1 VSSAEEAHP
10 VAGGGVGARLSAL
23 RRRIADAAARCGRDP
38 AEIVLVGASKRQPIE
53 LLRAAY
59 DAGLR
64 DFGENHVQEAERKAP
79 LLPADVTWHLLGP
92 LQSNKIRRATQLF
105 DQLHALDRIETAVK
119 IDRQLAATKRGLA
132 AFLEVNLG
140 GESSKHGFAPDR
152 LLEAIRDL
160 APLVHLRIAGYM
172 TIPPPS
178 TDAAVT
184 RGYFR
189 SLREL
194 RDRLRDHHG
203 GAIGEAL
210 SMGMSDDFELA
221 IEEGATH
228 VRIGTALF
236 GSRG

>member
-1 VSSAEEAHP
+1 MAE
-10 VAGGGVGARLSAL
+10 RLSQL
-23 RRRIADAAARCGRDP
+23 RQRIADAAGRSGRSP
-38 AEIVLVGASKRQPIE
+38 GEIVLVGASKRQPIE

-79 LLPADVTWHLLGP
+79 QLAADVRWHLLGP

-105 DQLHALDRIETAVK
+105 VELHAVDRIETAIK
-119 IDRQLAATKRGLA
+119 IDRQLETARRSLA
-132 AFLEVNLG
+132 AFLEVNVG
-140 GESSKHGFAPDR
+140 GESSKHGFAPEQ
-152 LLEAIRDL
+152 LLESAGEL
-160 APLVHLRIAGYM
+160 AALGRLRIAGLM

-178 TDAAVT
+178 VDAEST
-184 RGYFR
+184 RSYFR
-189 SLREL
+189 TLREL
-194 RDRLRDHHG
+194 RDRLRDREG
-203 GAIGEAL
+203 DAIGGAL
-210 SMGMSDDFELA
+210 SMGMSEDFELA